1 VKTVPTVAGCNLGDR
16 AMHRQTTTF
25 SRRVNRVFTHR
36 ADRVAKAVERRGI
49 RATYELHDHL
59 LSNRKSRGLYE
70 ADPPTLDAVQQTI
83 LGQVEE
89 SGFAVVPFGDLFTD
103 PAEWSALEAMRDR
116 FVSETEQDLAKG
128 GEHVRVRAGKEF
140 VVRLHSYGV
149 DLGLDDPWFRAVASH
164 RLLDIANT
172 YLEMWSKLE
181 YIDVWYSV
189 PQPADATRI
198 SSQRW
203 HRDYNDKHL
212 LKVFLY
218 LVDVDENMG
227 PFQYVPGSQPGGP
240 YADAWPWEPLGN
252 NYPTEEELETLIPD
266 SAIEAFVAS
275 KGTLIFCNTAGFH
288 RGGFS
293 TTNPR
298 VLATATYSSPA
309 SLASLTTR
317 SYGFTGSLDAL
328 DASTRHALS

>member
-1 VKTVPTVAGCNLGDR
+1 
-16 AMHRQTTTF
+16 MHRERTQF
-25 SRRVNRVFTHR
+25 ARRVNRVFTHR

-49 RATYELHDHL
+49 RATYRLHDRV
-59 LSNRKSRGLYE
+59 LSNRKSRALYE
-70 ADPPTLDAVQQTI
+70 SERPQLDDVQLRILAD
-83 LGQVEE
+83 VEADGYATVAFTE
-89 SGFAVVPFGDLFTD
+89 LFGD
-103 PAEWSALEAMRDR
+103 EQWQELEAMRDR
-116 FVSETEQDLAKG
+116 FVAETEADLAKG
-128 GEHVRVRAGKEF
+128 GDNVRVRAGKEF
-140 VVRLHSYGV
+140 VVRLHSYDV
-149 DLGLDDPWFRAVASH
+149 QLSLDDPWFRTAASH
-164 RLLDIANT
+164 RLLDLANA

-181 YIDVWYSV
+181 YLDVWYSV

-203 HRDYNDKHL
+203 HRDYNDQHL

-218 LVDVDENMG
+218 LVDVDEAMG

-240 YADAWPWEPLGN
+240 YADAWPWEPLGK
-252 NYPTEEELETLIPD
+252 NYPTEEELEALIP
-266 SAIEAFVAS
+266 SSSVRAFTAP

-293 TTNPR
+293 TTSPR

-317 SYGFTGSLDAL
+317 SYDVNGSLDGL
-328 DASTRHALS
+328 DAPTRFALS

>member
-1 VKTVPTVAGCNLGDR
+1 
-16 AMHRQTTTF
+16 MHRQRTQF
-25 SRRVNRVFTHR
+25 ARRVNRVLTHR

-49 RATYELHDHL
+49 RATYRLHDRV
-59 LSNRKSRGLYE
+59 LSNRKSRAFYE
-70 ADPPTLDAVQQTI
+70 DDRPELDDVQRRILAD
-83 LGQVEE
+83 VEAN
-89 SGFAVVPFGDLFTD
+89 GFAVAPFDEVFAGTSHWQ
-103 PAEWSALEAMRDR
+103 ELEAMRDR
-116 FVSETEQDLAKG
+116 FVSETEADLAKG

-140 VVRLHSYGV
+140 VVRLHSYDV
-149 DLGLDDPWFRAVASH
+149 ELGLDDPWFRAAASH
-164 RLLDIANT
+164 RLLDIANA

-181 YIDVWYSV
+181 YVDVWYSV
-189 PQPADATRI
+189 PQPAEAERI

-218 LVDVDENMG
+218 LVDVDEAMG
-227 PFQYVPGSQPGGP
+227 PFQYVPDSQPGGR
-240 YADAWPWEPLGN
+240 YADAWPWEPLGK
-252 NYPTEEELETLIPD
+252 NYPTEEELEALIPS
-266 SAIEAFVAS
+266 SAVRAFTAP

-293 TTNPR
+293 TTSPR

-317 SYGFTGSLDAL
+317 SYDFAGSRDELDPA
-328 DASTRHALS
+328 TRFAVS